1 MYIIFEGV
9 DTTGK
14 STQVELFLQRH
25 KDVVATKEPG
35 GTKVGEKFREILLN
49 SSEKLSVNAELLL
62 FLADRAEH
70 YEKIVKPKLQNKYV
84 ISDRGLISGIAYAL
98 ANHPELDQDFL
109 LHLNKFALNGN
120 LPDKIVLFKTN
131 EQLIKSRLGNK
142 EKDTIELRGIEY
154 LLNVQALMKST
165 LESLHVKYIEVD
177 SQKSI
182 EEIYKTIEEFIYD

>member
-25 KDVVATKEPG
+25 KDVVVTKEPG

-70 YEKIVKPKLQNKYV
+70 YEKIVKPELKNKYV

-98 ANHPELDQDFL
+98 ANHPELDKNFL
-109 LHLNKFALNGN
+109 LQLNKFALNGN

-154 LLNVQALMKST
+154 LLTVQALMKST

-177 SQKSI
+177 SQNSI